1 MKVDRLKAEGGRFF
15 EMFYSLQPSAFSL
28 QPKQGFTLLEVLVAL
43 TIMSAVLVALY
54 STFFLSHRALVAVDE
69 SLLKLQESRS
79 FVDTLKRE
87 IESVLYSPDNSDSV
101 FKMDDRD
108 FYGRQASR
116 LIMTSLSPLING
128 MARITYS
135 VEERDGKLVIIKNIV
150 PAFSQSPESRNV
162 DLLEDVESFTLEGKY
177 GDRWVKTWDSALAKD
192 VPEEV
197 KISVTLFIT
206 NGEKQAKSRV
216 PFSIS
221 DVARPKIGK
230 KL

>member
-1 MKVDRLKAEGGRFF
+1 
-15 EMFYSLQPSAFSL
+15 
-28 QPKQGFTLLEVLVAL
+28 
-43 TIMSAVLVALY
+43 MSAVLAALY
-54 STFFLSHRALVAVDE
+54 HTFFLSHRALVAVDE

-87 IESVLYSPDNSDSV
+87 IESVLYSPDNSNSV

-116 LIMTSLSPLING
+116 LMMTSLTPLING

-135 VEERDGKLVIIKNIV
+135 VEERDGKLVITKNIV
-150 PAFSQSPESRNV
+150 PAFSQSSENRNV

-177 GDRWVKTWDSALAKD
+177 GNRWVKIWDSALAKD
-192 VPEEV
+192 IPEEV

-206 NGEKQAKSRV
+206 NGEKQAKNRV

>member
-1 MKVDRLKAEGGRFF
+1 MNRE
-15 EMFYSLQPSAFSL
+15 
-28 QPKQGFTLLEVLVAL
+28 QGFTLLEVLIAL
-43 TIMSAVLVALY
+43 TIMSAVLAALY
-54 STFFLSHRALVAVDE
+54 HTFFLSHRALVAVDE

-87 IESVLYSPDNSDSV
+87 IESVLYSPDNSNSV

-116 LIMTSLSPLING
+116 LMMTSLTPLING

-135 VEERDGKLVIIKNIV
+135 VEERDGKLVITKNMV
-150 PAFSQSPESRNV
+150 PAFSQSYESRNV

-177 GDRWVKTWDSALAKD
+177 ENGWVKTWDSTLAKD
-192 VPEEV
+192 IPEEV

-206 NGEKQAKSRV
+206 NGEKQAKGRI

-221 DVARPKIGK
+221 DVARPKMGK

>member
-1 MKVDRLKAEGGRFF
+1 
-15 EMFYSLQPSAFSL
+15 
-28 QPKQGFTLLEVLVAL
+28 
-43 TIMSAVLVALY
+43 MSAVLAALY
-54 STFFLSHRALVAVDE
+54 HTFFLSHRALVAVDE

-87 IESVLYSPDNSDSV
+87 IESVLYSPDNSNSV

-108 FYGRQASR
+108 FYGRQTSR
-116 LIMTSLSPLING
+116 LMMTSLSPLING

-135 VEERDGKLVIIKNIV
+135 VEERDGKLVITKNIV
-150 PAFSQSPESRNV
+150 PAFSQSSENRNV

-177 GDRWVKTWDSALAKD
+177 GDRWVKTWDSTLAKD
-192 VPEEV
+192 IPEEV